1 MEVSMH
7 KMNVKQIVF
16 HGKDGK
22 IAIKQILNAEP
33 IKNKFTTTVYE
44 RSASAV
50 LKYKPLKAFAK

>member
-1 MEVSMH
+1 
-7 KMNVKQIVF
+7 MNVKQIVF

-33 IKNKFTTTVYE
+33 IKNKFTTTVHE

-50 LKYKPLKAFAK
+50 LK